1 MVSIFTALET
11 FRSVRRP
18 ALGGRERI
26 VRQAIPDVKSAAS
39 GREAIVS
46 RNNWEGCAARG
57 DHTRIA
63 RRKDL
68 WRGHEAI
75 QETANTIIGHTIV
88 VGRLAIHVLRTKSD
102 KCGCVQT
109 IICRVRSLLYSGTRS
124 IWRRVTVIGLLK
136 TVRARTKAIVCR
148 SKSKGD
154 VPGCLR
160 SLRVVIASQ
169 AIGIGDATGGRVG
182 REVGDG
188 LGVAVFVGDGLG
200 VAVFVGD
207 GDGDGLGV
215 GD

>member
-11 FRSVRRP
+11 SRLARRP

-68 WRGHEAI
+68 WRGHEPI

-88 VGRLAIHVLRTKSD
+88 VGTLPIHLFST
-102 KCGCVQT
+102 T
-109 IICRVRSLLYSGTRS
+109 
-124 IWRRVTVIGLLK
+124 
-136 TVRARTKAIVCR
+136 AA
-148 SKSKGD
+148 
-154 VPGCLR
+154 
-160 SLRVVIASQ
+160 
-169 AIGIGDATGGRVG
+169 
-182 REVGDG
+182 
-188 LGVAVFVGDGLG
+188 
-200 VAVFVGD
+200 
-207 GDGDGLGV
+207 
-215 GD
+215 